1 MKANV
6 NEIWELIDSLSIE
19 EKKIIYKRM
28 QNEIN
33 EKLLN
38 ILDKVNE
45 RAEKEPISIEE
56 ITSEVEEVRGKRYG
70 QN

>member
-1 MKANV
+1 MRASV

-38 ILDKVNE
+38 ILDRVSE
-45 RAEKEPISIEE
+45 RAEKEPISIDE
-56 ITSEVEEVRGKRYG
+56 ITSEVEEARGQKHG

>member
-1 MKANV
+1 M

-33 EKLLN
+33 EKLLS

-45 RAEKEPISIEE
+45 RAEKETVSINE
-56 ITSEVEEVRGKRYG
+56 ITTEVEEVRGKRYG
-70 QN
+70 QK

>member
-1 MKANV
+1 M

-33 EKLLN
+33 EKLLK

-45 RAEKEPISIEE
+45 RAEKGPVSIDE
-56 ITSEVEEVRGKRYG
+56 ITSEVEEVRGRRYG

>member
-33 EKLLN
+33 EKLLK

-45 RAEKEPISIEE
+45 RAEKGPVSIDE
-56 ITSEVEEVRGKRYG
+56 ITSEVEEVRGRRYG

>member
-1 MKANV
+1 M
-6 NEIWELIDSLSIE
+6 ELIDSLSIE
-19 EKKIIYKRM
+19 EKKIIYYKM

-33 EKLLN
+33 NKLLS

-45 RAEKEPISIEE
+45 RAEKELVSINE
-56 ITSEVEEVRGKRYG
+56 ITTEVEEVRGKRYG